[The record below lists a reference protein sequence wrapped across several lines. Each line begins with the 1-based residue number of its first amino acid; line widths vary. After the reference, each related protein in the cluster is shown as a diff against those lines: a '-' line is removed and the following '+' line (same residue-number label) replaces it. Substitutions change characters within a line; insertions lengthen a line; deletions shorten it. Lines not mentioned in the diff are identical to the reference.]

1 MLLAL
6 KKPWTR
12 RAALAADTNDGVDL
26 RQSAAG
32 GPGSPDEGRDTPN
45 QPLAEV
51 IALPAARQ
59 ARARKR
65 NRWFLTGSDAGM
77 ATAEYAIATLAAVG
91 FAGLL
96 VLIMRSGE
104 VRGLLMSIIEQ
115 ALSVV

>member
-6 KKPWTR
+6 KKQWSR
-12 RAALAADTNDGVDL
+12 RTAHGADTNLGEHPQAAAACPVDD
-26 RQSAAG
+26 A
-32 GPGSPDEGRDTPN
+32 PDE
-45 QPLAEV
+45 PLAKV
-51 IALPAARQ
+51 IDLPGAR
-59 ARARKR
+59 RERTGKR
-65 NRWFLTGSDAGM
+65 GRQLLAGSDAGM

-104 VRGLLMSIIEQ
+104 VRGLLMNIIEQ